1 MYWNRS
7 KVPATS
13 PLSVEDYT
21 IKVNSAGSEPSV
33 SLVPRAQ
40 NRPRV
45 IDFYS
50 WLTSWNYYLQAM
62 SFYHPTRVPELIM
75 YQSIIVRFACQYTF
89 ASWYT
94 YDKLFRYHMA
104 NHPMMSWSQVA
115 DDLFNR
121 YLRGTP
127 RPCGLRRVIMSAR
140 LHTLLG
146 MFRSIVNH
154 AP

>member
-1 MYWNRS
+1 MWFLQAPILLFSNRILHYFVHLHLLHYHHCTVLEQIQS
-7 KVPATS
+7 GKCVNFDLLLPATS
-13 PLSVEDYT
+13 PLPVEDYT

-40 NRPRV
+40 SRPRI

-50 WLTSWNYYLQAM
+50 WLTMTAWNYYLQAM

-94 YDKLFRYHMA
+94 YDKLFRYQMA
-104 NHPMMSWSQVA
+104 NHPMI
-115 DDLFNR
+115 
-121 YLRGTP
+121 YLIT
-127 RPCGLRRVIMSAR
+127 I
-140 LHTLLG
+140 
-146 MFRSIVNH
+146 
-154 AP
+154 